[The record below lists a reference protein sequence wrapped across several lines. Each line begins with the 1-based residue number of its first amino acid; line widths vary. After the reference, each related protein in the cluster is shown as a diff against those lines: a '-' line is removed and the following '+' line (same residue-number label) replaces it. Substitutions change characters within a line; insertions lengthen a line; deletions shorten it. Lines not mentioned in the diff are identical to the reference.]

1 MSSDSQIPPVTA
13 KPEKA
18 LRGYRTVKLGLLR
31 MWEKEMTDSANSSN
45 MTSGRSLHWQ
55 MGKLAGQEHS
65 CSGWWLS
72 FRWIHYCTSLCFLLP
87 CSKNMEEKWAADCKD
102 LTSKH
107 SIVLCCWVKAGDS
120 SANEFHGWEEGK
132 CAPVHAVL
140 RWAVLVRK
148 PPRSPLQDFLCP
160 PSYRLHKAAPSLHP
174 APFQNSLQL
183 ELQRP
188 EIFLGMEDLILGA
201 PSQAASWWWLLA
213 AGLDSLRG
221 GLLWELLECPHDRV
235 NFLSYGAS
243 NDEITPLWSHMTRQG
258 GDYRSELQDTRIVV
272 ALTAE

>member
-18 LRGYRTVKLGLLR
+18 LRGYGTVKLGLLR
-31 MWEKEMTDSANSSN
+31 MLEKEITDSANSSN
-45 MTSGRSLHWQ
+45 MTSVCSLHRQ
-55 MGKLAGQEHS
+55 MGKLAGQQHS

-72 FRWIHYCTSLCFLLP
+72 FRWINYCTSLCFLLH
-87 CSKNMEEKWAADCKD
+87 CSKNMEENKQQIVKTW
-102 LTSKH
+102 H
-107 SIVLCCWVKAGDS
+107 QSIVLCCWVKVGDS

-132 CAPVHAVL
+132 CARVRAVL
-140 RWAVLVRK
+140 RWAVLVCN
-148 PPRSPLQDFLCP
+148 PSRSPLYDFLCP
-160 PSYRLHKAAPSLHP
+160 PSYRLHKAAPSHHSS
-174 APFQNSLQL
+174 PFQNSLQL

-201 PSQAASWWWLLA
+201 ASQAASWWWLLA
-213 AGLDSLRG
+213 AGLDSLPDS
-221 GLLWELLECPHDRV
+221 LLWELLECPHDRV
-235 NFLSYGAS
+235 NFLSHVAS
-243 NDEITPLWSHMTRQG
+243 NHEITPLWSHMTRQD